1 MDELMNPT
9 LVFDIETIPDIAG
22 LRALH
27 ELDAG
32 VSDAEADKI
41 IAGRPYLS
49 KANLVTGNILPRKTY
64 DGLRALVI
72 AKQNKA
78 SAAKLE
84 KLKKERAS
92 R

>member
-1 MDELMNPT
+1 MQWP
-9 LVFDIETIPDIAG
+9 I
-22 LRALH
+22 
-27 ELDAG
+27 
-32 VSDAEADKI
+32 KI

-49 KANLVTGNILPRKTY
+49 KADLLTQKIVSPGIYAQIRS
-64 DGLRALVI
+64 RVI